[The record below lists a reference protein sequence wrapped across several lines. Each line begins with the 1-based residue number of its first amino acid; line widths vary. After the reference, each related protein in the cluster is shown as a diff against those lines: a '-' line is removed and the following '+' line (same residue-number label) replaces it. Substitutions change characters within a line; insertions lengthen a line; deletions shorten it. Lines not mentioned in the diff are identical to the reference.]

1 MTVFPL
7 LPAVQPVANESPRKP
22 DSKDVEPVGPSHIS
36 DSRLGDSIGAGS
48 SVSISAAAHTAAN
61 HLVPD
66 YSPSNEDTGLLVA
79 VLSDT
84 SKQYTSGTA
93 GELSQRLMKEVS
105 QLRDGRLDMRA
116 SGFLN
121 HLGGLSAETS
131 SYRNEAR
138 TFSVPMGTNPGQIRS
153 DMDQRPGTSVESMTL
168 TVTTKG
174 GDTIEIK
181 LNRQQVLGDDGAERV
196 EFSFEVDGDL
206 SEKEREALDKLA
218 AKLGKVADDFFVT
231 GSARLGDLSD
241 LDTDVIRSFD
251 LKLKNLDENPG
262 KSGSVQFHHQVN
274 AGNQTHQLR
283 GEDDQG
289 YRFDIVV
296 ELGAS
301 FAAGGMADGELAANQ
316 SFQQYIDLINT
327 AGRLYEADSKSMAF
341 FRDALST
348 MLDMDEEEFDEGA
361 KGASEAT
368 QTEILFHSNLPG
380 FTASFESPKIR
391 NEKNYS
397 EISYMSLSM
406 SQSTREDK
414 NEEREYLQQRFTYNM
429 QVNTWEPLEGMR
441 KPDLE
446 SGYYIF
452 RTQHYSEDTTRTL
465 ETRNGTVENLLLQ
478 RSVEKNITEKEYRD
492 YRLVD
497 ERQDKQSDDVVL
509 QQLEQINTL
518 LTSQQQLDA
527 LDDLLDSNNQELFVY
542 H

>member
-1 MTVFPL
+1 MSISPL
-7 LPAVQPVANESPRKP
+7 ISILPPMATSAASVSESESIAPVSQTPAS
-22 DSKDVEPVGPSHIS
+22 DVPASGTS
-36 DSRLGDSIGAGS
+36 A
-48 SVSISAAAHTAAN
+48 SVSISKTAQTAASQS
-61 HLVPD
+61 VPE
-66 YSPSNEDTGLLVA
+66 YAPSRDETRLSVT
-79 VLSDT
+79 VLSDRGAE
-84 SKQYTSGTA
+84 YTSGKS
-93 GELSQRLMKEVS
+93 GDLSQLLMQEAA
-105 QLRDGRLDMRA
+105 QLRDGRRDMKA
-116 SGFLN
+116 SSFMSR
-121 HLGGLSAETS
+121 LGDLSSETN
-131 SYRNEAR
+131 SYHNQAR

-251 LKLKNLDENPG
+251 LKLNNLDENPG
-262 KSGSVQFHHQVN
+262 KSGSVQFHYQVN
-274 AGNQTHQLR
+274 AGNQTHQLK

-289 YRFDIVV
+289 YRFDIVA

-348 MLDMDEEEFDEGA
+348 MLDVDEEEFDEGV

-368 QTEILFHSNLPG
+368 QTEKLFHSNLPD

-406 SQSTREDK
+406 SQNTREDK
-414 NEEREYLQQRFTYNM
+414 NDEREYLQQRFSYDM

-497 ERQDKQSDDVVL
+497 ERQDKQSDDVVV

-527 LDDLLDSNNQELFVY
+527 LDELLDSNNQELFVY